1 MSAWN
6 DLVKKMFA
14 EGRSKN
20 NNFKLKDAMKAASK
34 VYKKG
39 SSSTPSSSK
48 KSRKCST
55 LKRKAAKACGTKRRR
70 RH

>member
-48 KSRKCST
+48 KSRK
-55 LKRKAAKACGTKRRR
+55 
-70 RH
+70 